1 MHRIERYRALCGG
14 SGRGTVNL
22 TQSGARTGRGI
33 AELLLTVPFVDTI
46 ERYKE
51 LCTDGRPVSDSRFA
65 SAGAAAS
72 RWKSSTIVRL
82 QWECGG
88 RGIEIEHLYGITA
101 QLLPDRRSVAV
112 LRSSPHG
119 RFATALEFLDA
130 SGTPRFK
137 LASPIDIE
145 GQTVSGEFAW
155 FESATERTPEA
166 VRVVFWALGDD
177 RYYLLDVSS
186 ATGAI
191 SAVMPLQ

>member
-1 MHRIERYRALCGG
+1 M
-14 SGRGTVNL
+14 
-22 TQSGARTGRGI
+22 
-33 AELLLTVPFVDTI
+33 DTI
-46 ERYKE
+46 ERFKE
-51 LCTDGRPVSDSRFA
+51 LCTDGRPASDPSRVP
-65 SAGAAAS
+65 STGAAAS

-88 RGIEIEHLYGITA
+88 KGIEIDHVYGLTA

-119 RFATALEFLDA
+119 RFATALEFIDA
-130 SGTPRFK
+130 SGEPRFT
-137 LASPIDIE
+137 LASPINIE
-145 GQTVSGEFAW
+145 GQSVSGEFAW
-155 FESATERTPEA
+155 FESVTDRTPGA

-186 ATGAI
+186 TTGAI

>member
-1 MHRIERYRALCGG
+1 M
-14 SGRGTVNL
+14 
-22 TQSGARTGRGI
+22 
-33 AELLLTVPFVDTI
+33 DTI
-46 ERYKE
+46 EQFQE
-51 LCTDGRPVSDSRFA
+51 LCTDGRPVSDRARFPA
-65 SAGAAAS
+65 ALGAVAT

-82 QWECGG
+82 QWECAGKD
-88 RGIEIEHLYGITA
+88 IEIEHLYGLSA

-130 SGTPRFK
+130 HARPVFT
-137 LASPIDIE
+137 LASPIFID
-145 GQTVSGEFAW
+145 GQSVSGEFAW
-155 FESATERTPEA
+155 FESATERTPA
-166 VRVVFWALGDD
+166 VVRVVFWALGDD

>member
-1 MHRIERYRALCGG
+1 M
-14 SGRGTVNL
+14 
-22 TQSGARTGRGI
+22 
-33 AELLLTVPFVDTI
+33 DTI
-46 ERYKE
+46 DQFQE
-51 LCTDGRPVSDSRFA
+51 LCTDGRPASDPSRFPA
-65 SAGAAAS
+65 AAGAVAT

-88 RGIEIEHLYGITA
+88 KDFGIEHLYGITA
-101 QLLPDRRSVAV
+101 QLLPDRRSIAV

-119 RFATALEFLDA
+119 RFATALEFIDA
-130 SGTPRFK
+130 RGRPLFT

-145 GQTVSGEFAW
+145 GQSISGEFAW
-155 FESATERTPEA
+155 FESVTERTPAA

-191 SAVMPLQ
+191 SGVMPLQ

>member
-1 MHRIERYRALCGG
+1 M
-14 SGRGTVNL
+14 
-22 TQSGARTGRGI
+22 
-33 AELLLTVPFVDTI
+33 DTI
-46 ERYKE
+46 ERFQE
-51 LCTDGRPVSDSRFA
+51 LCTDGRPAADPSRFPTA
-65 SAGAAAS
+65 SGSVAT

-88 RGIEIEHLYGITA
+88 KGIEIEHLYGITA

-130 SGTPRFK
+130 HGTPLFT
-137 LASPIDIE
+137 LSSPIRID
-145 GQTVSGEFAW
+145 GQSVSGEFAW
-155 FESATERTPEA
+155 FESATERTPPV

-186 ATGAI
+186 ATGEI
-191 SAVMPLQ
+191 SAVMALQ